1 VAKIKLGCFFPTP
14 SILAARGKVNEKMQ
28 MLNLGNF
35 NLFVE
40 IYFVLVSNVL
50 LSNKI
55 GDLFPLAAH

>member
-1 VAKIKLGCFFPTP
+1 MAKIKLGCLFPTP